1 MYWPDELP
9 AGTTD
14 GRKYVQGRQ
23 PYHGAHELI
32 ASNHSTSF
40 FLVFFFFSLPV
51 GLIPSLNANRGCASA
66 VDIINVVSVTAM
78 AHVNHWVE
86 ENDDEIQNALY
97 WRQAFDFRNLELS
110 VCRLA
115 STLPPLPALCRRF
128 SDALLL
134 FPPLC
139 LTGFDSSLNN
149 ANANNPPFYIE
160 R

>member
-1 MYWPDELP
+1 ML
-9 AGTTD
+9 T
-14 GRKYVQGRQ
+14 V
-23 PYHGAHELI
+23 
-32 ASNHSTSF
+32 
-40 FLVFFFFSLPV
+40 
-51 GLIPSLNANRGCASA
+51 GCAST

-115 STLPPLPALCRRF
+115 SALLPLLALYQRF

-134 FPPLC
+134 I
-139 LTGFDSSLNN
+139 
-149 ANANNPPFYIE
+149 PPFLPHQL
-160 R
+160 